1 MFSMTLICMGKLK
14 EKFYIQA
21 SEEYKKR
28 LGAFCDF
35 TLLELPEVRLPENPN
50 ETQILQGLSKEAELI
65 RAKVPKG
72 SWLCIF
78 APEGKLLSSEEL
90 AGKLSELKKSGKSS
104 VCFLIGSSFGVDAGL
119 KKQADLLLSM
129 SRMTFPHHLARVM
142 ALEQLYR
149 AEAIQAG
156 TKYHKSALVYSGY
169 TAFESLLLG
178 SSAQFI
184 LSKRPFSVKIKPST
198 AKNCSA
204 CAGSSEFSGKGC

>member
-50 ETQILQGLSKEAELI
+50 ETQILQGLAKEAEII

-78 APEGKLLSSEEL
+78 APEGKMLSSEEL

-156 TKYHKSALVYSGY
+156 TKYHIYALADTEQSVFARFLFRLSI
-169 TAFESLLLG
+169 
-178 SSAQFI
+178 QCI
-184 LSKRPFSVKIKPST
+184 LSKYPLSVKINPST
-198 AKNCSA
+198 VKNCSA
-204 CAGSSEFSGKGC
+204 HAGLTEFSGKGC

>member
-1 MFSMTLICMGKLK
+1 MFSMTLICKGKLK
-14 EKFYIQA
+14 AKFYIQA

-35 TLLELPEVRLPENPN
+35 TLLELPEIRLPENPN
-50 ETQILQGLSKEAELI
+50 ETQILQGLAKEAEII

-78 APEGKLLSSEEL
+78 APEGKMLSSEEL

-104 VCFLIGSSFGVDAGL
+104 VCF
-119 KKQADLLLSM
+119 LLLSM

-156 TKYHKSALVYSGY
+156 TKYHK
-169 TAFESLLLG
+169 
-178 SSAQFI
+178 
-184 LSKRPFSVKIKPST
+184 
-198 AKNCSA
+198 
-204 CAGSSEFSGKGC
+204 

>member
-72 SWLCIF
+72 RWLCIF
-78 APEGKLLSSEEL
+78 APEGKLLSSQEL

-119 KKQADLLLSM
+119 KRQADLLSM

-142 ALEQLYR
+142 ALEQLAR
-149 AEAIQAG
+149 RGRWRGQNITNSAG
-156 TKYHKSALVYSGY
+156 RHGTIGVRPLFVRDCPHNL
-169 TAFESLLLG
+169 
-178 SSAQFI
+178 
-184 LSKRPFSVKIKPST
+184 LSKRPFSVKINLPVV
-198 AKNCSA
+198 KNRSA
-204 CAGSSEFSGKGC
+204 RAGWTEFSGKGC